1 MESTLA
7 RRPLTCVIVDDEP
20 LALNVLAEYCA
31 QVPFLVL
38 KGQFQEALAA
48 VEFLQDHPV
57 DIVFLDIHMPQLTGL
72 QLAQL
77 LPTPAPRIIFTT
89 AHAEYAAE
97 SYELPALDYLL
108 KPIRFERFVQAAHRA
123 RAALVPAGTGA
134 TGEPA
139 ENLTEALFIRQDNRL
154 RRLLVADL
162 FYAEGQKEYLMLYTA
177 AGKMLTLQSFRGLE
191 ELLPPGRFVRIHK
204 SYLISLRHLEFVER
218 SRVQVHGTSLPI
230 GETYREA
237 FLEHLRYHGRV

>member
-1 MESTLA
+1 MEPTLA
-7 RRPLTCVIVDDEP
+7 RRPLTCAIVDDEP
-20 LALNVLAEYCA
+20 LALSVLADYCA
-31 QVPFLVL
+31 HVPFLRL
-38 KGQFQEALAA
+38 KGKFQDALAA
-48 VEFLQDHPV
+48 VEFLQDTPV
-57 DIVFLDIHMPQLTGL
+57 DLVFLDIQMPRLTGM

-77 LPTPAPRIIFTT
+77 LPTPAPRIVFTT

-123 RAALVPAGTGA
+123 RVALQPVSVPA
-134 TGEPA
+134 EPTDTA
-139 ENLTEALFIRQDNRL
+139 NEALFIRQDNRL
-154 RRLLVADL
+154 RRVMVSDVY
-162 FYAEGQKEYLMLYTA
+162 YAEGQKEYLMLYTA

-218 SRVQVHGTSLPI
+218 TRVQVHGTSLPI
-230 GETYREA
+230 GETYREGL
-237 FLEHLRYHGRV
+237 LEQLRYHGRG